1 MARLEL
7 ATSGKT
13 LGRVEGLAG
22 LSVADVKY
30 IVRRGAL
37 TVVSIGALV
46 AALASTWAANEGI
59 AYAWAESDPPGG
71 LVTFV
76 DPTGFSWRDG
86 IRPGQR
92 VLELRAADDPG
103 GWRMVT
109 TDGHGVFRSDS
120 AGWND
125 GLKATLPFGLAAV
138 ALAALAVLF
147 LRTRRRWVLPAA
159 SGALMAASVP
169 ALAQGGPDSATLI
182 AAGAAIVPAM
192 ALALRP
198 RLPRLF
204 TLGIVAAVLALV
216 GAWAVARLAGWP
228 EAGQLEGARGTLA
241 LWATLILVGDRVVL
255 PTLAGEPLPVI
266 RPRIFDV
273 VVVAGFAATWVVLV
287 NLLQLPL
294 QAVAALLLFALVLVP
309 STRRRLGAPLERALL
324 GDVREAAAAE
334 AAEQERARLARELH
348 DVPLQEL
355 VAVIRRLEI
364 LPGAEAESEN
374 LRALAGHLRNVAT
387 ELRPPVLD
395 DLGLPAA
402 LDFLAEET
410 TSPSIEV
417 HAEVVDDTGFG
428 ADRRPPG
435 EVELAM
441 YRIASEAVLNAI
453 RHSGGTNVQIR
464 ADVAPD
470 RVELVVADDGAG
482 VAANAAREAAKRKRL
497 GLASMRRRA
506 QAIDAELSIDGPGRG
521 TQVRVVWQA

>member
-22 LSVADVKY
+22 LRLEGLRY
-30 IVRRGAL
+30 MVRRGAL

-46 AALASTWAANEGI
+46 AGLAVTWAAVEGL
-59 AYAWAESDPPGG
+59 AYAEAASGPPGEV
-71 LVTFV
+71 VTFV
-76 DPTGFSWRDG
+76 DPTGFPWQDG

-92 VLELRAADDPG
+92 VLEVGATDDPG
-103 GWRMVT
+103 GWHIVT
-109 TDGHGVFRSDS
+109 TDGHDVFRSEA
-120 AGWND
+120 AGRNA
-125 GLKATLPFGLAAV
+125 GLQATLPFGIAAV
-138 ALAALAVLF
+138 ALASLALLF

-159 SGALMAASVP
+159 SCALLAASVP
-169 ALAQGGPDSATLI
+169 ALAQGGPDGATFI
-182 AAGAAIVPAM
+182 PATAAILSVV

-198 RLPRLF
+198 RLPRL
-204 TLGIVAAVLALV
+204 LAIGIVAAAAALV
-216 GAWAVARLAGWP
+216 GAWAMARLSGWP
-228 EAGQLEGARGTLA
+228 EAVQLEEARSSLA
-241 LWATLILVGDRVVL
+241 LWATLVLVGDRVVL

-266 RPRIFDV
+266 RPRIFDI

-294 QAVAALLLFALVLVP
+294 QMVAAVLLLALVFVP
-309 STRRRLGAPLERALL
+309 STRRRFGEPLGRALL

-334 AAEQERARLARELH
+334 AAEHERARLARELH

-410 TSPSIEV
+410 TTPSLPV
-417 HAEVVDDTGFG
+417 RAEVVDDTGFG
-428 ADRRPPG
+428 AERRPPG
-435 EVELAM
+435 EVELAV

-453 RHSGGTNVQIR
+453 RHSGGANVQIR

-482 VAANAAREAAKRKRL
+482 VASNAARLAAKQKRL

-506 QAIDAELSIDGPGRG
+506 QAIDAELSIDGSRRG